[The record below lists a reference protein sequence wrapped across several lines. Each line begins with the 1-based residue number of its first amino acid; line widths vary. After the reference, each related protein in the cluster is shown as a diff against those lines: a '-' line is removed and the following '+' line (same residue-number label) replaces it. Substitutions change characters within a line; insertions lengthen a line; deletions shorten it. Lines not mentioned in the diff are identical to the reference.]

1 MKRNCNQCHYQLM
14 EKLIAM
20 SAKLSKLSNFKV
32 KLTFSQ
38 LIRVVLKEKNFKSNK
53 SESSHVWKEKFF
65 ENIHTSDPFKSWSI
79 EMTN

>member
-1 MKRNCNQCHYQLM
+1 M

-53 SESSHVWKEKFF
+53 SESSHV
-65 ENIHTSDPFKSWSI
+65 
-79 EMTN
+79 